1 MRRRFEGPYEVDVDL
16 SYGELDNRRRPNPR
30 YQPSNNTPEFQ
41 NSVDDAAYLRT
52 MGEPD
57 EHIAKRLHIT
67 PEALE
72 MRLRRAGVSERITPT
87 DRAFTQAL
95 NRVIASGQPFTAHS
109 LPTPGSETFASNAMV
124 WARKQGRIVKV
135 GMRRTDERKM
145 ITLWQGVQAVEQAA

>member
-1 MRRRFEGPYEVDVDL
+1 MRRRFEGPWAVDDDL
-16 SYGELDNRRRPNPR
+16 SYDELDNRRRPNPR
-30 YQPSNNTPEFQ
+30 YQPHNNTPEYL

-57 EHIAKRLHIT
+57 HHIAKRLNLT

-72 MRLRRAGVSERITPT
+72 MRLRRAGAAEKVTPT

-109 LPTPGSETFASNAMV
+109 LPTPGSETFAANAMV

-145 ITLWQGVQAVEQAA
+145 ITLWQGVQAVDVAA

>member
-16 SYGELDNRRRPNPR
+16 SYSEIAARRRPNPR
-30 YQPSNNTPEFQ
+30 YQPQNNTPEFQ
-41 NSVDDAAYLRT
+41 NSIDDAAYLRT
-52 MGEPD
+52 MGEHD
-57 EHIAKRLHIT
+57 AHIAKRLHLT

-72 MRLRRAGVSERITPT
+72 MRLRRAGMAERITPT

-95 NRVIASGQPFTAHS
+95 NRVIASGQPFSAHS
-109 LPTPGSETFASNAMV
+109 LPTPGSETFAANAMV

-145 ITLWQGVQAVEQAA
+145 ITLWQGVQAEAEAA

>member
-1 MRRRFEGPYEVDVDL
+1 VRRRFTGPWAVDEDL
-16 SYGELDNRRRPNPR
+16 SYSEIAARRRPNPR
-30 YQPSNNTPEFQ
+30 YQPQNNTPEFQ
-41 NSVDDAAYLRT
+41 NSIDDAAYLRT

-57 EHIAKRLHIT
+57 AHIAKRLHLT

-95 NRVIASGQPFTAHS
+95 NRVIASGQPFSAHS
-109 LPTPGSETFASNAMV
+109 LPTPGSETFAANAMV

-145 ITLWQGVQAVEQAA
+145 ITLWQGVQAEAEAA